1 MAIFDKKA
9 MAASAVITADIV
21 NSTKLTREEEKKLL
35 QAITAI
41 FKDNLFE
48 FYRGDSF
55 QAFIDKPA
63 QALSIALQLRTA
75 AIRMPQPNPLAR
87 HDIKLSIGI
96 DKVQKPVKSIRN
108 ARGEAFILSGRT
120 FDELK
125 DSDQRMSISCNEQ
138 MPDIRLALNV
148 IASFSDFLLRSL
160 TAKQAA
166 VIFELLQGHSQVE
179 IAQRLKKT
187 QATINKHVQSAGW
200 PAFQKLIGD
209 FQQISARL

>member
-1 MAIFDKKA
+1 

-41 FKDNLFE
+41 FKENLFE

-55 QAFIDKPA
+55 QAFIDKPT

-108 ARGEAFILSGRT
+108 ARGEAFILSGPRLRRT
-120 FDELK
+120 
-125 DSDQRMSISCNEQ
+125 
-138 MPDIRLALNV
+138 
-148 IASFSDFLLRSL
+148 
-160 TAKQAA
+160 
-166 VIFELLQGHSQVE
+166 QGFRP
-179 IAQRLKKT
+179 A
-187 QATINKHVQSAGW
+187 HVH
-200 PAFQKLIGD
+200 
-209 FQQISARL
+209 RV